1 MQLVFSL
8 KATEF
13 LVEGIKYQTED
24 RRRNFESTHLYS
36 LTVTILYPYALWIF
50 KSRKETASFLNQ
62 TFKISALMKISA
74 LVHSSSLSHPISFKD
89 PHFDQFS
96 PLPSWEKNCTALSW
110 AGMQDQH
117 VANTSSAWSQ
127 NPRGSHC
134 PTAIGIS
141 SPYIYWCNFSS
152 PELDAHPP
160 QWQPAPM
167 TELFVTVCN
176 SLDWAATH
184 KWRIN

>member
-96 PLPSWEKNCTALSW
+96 PLPSLKKELHCTIVGW
-110 AGMQDQH
+110 DAGPARGKHILCLVTESTRLTLPYSHWNFQPLHLLMQLLL
-117 VANTSSAWSQ
+117 TRTGCS
-127 NPRGSHC
+127 
-134 PTAIGIS
+134 PTA
-141 SPYIYWCNFSS
+141 
-152 PELDAHPP
+152 
-160 QWQPAPM
+160 
-167 TELFVTVCN
+167 VTASTNDRIICH
-176 SLDWAATH
+176 SL
-184 KWRIN
+184 